1 MEVQRKSFLAHN
13 SQSFQLHL
21 TRNLDDSEL
30 IHIQKKKKSK
40 RDEKKKHNTGTTGL
54 DILRGKI

>member
-21 TRNLDDSEL
+21 THNLDDSEL
-30 IHIQKKKKSK
+30 IHIQKKKNPKEM
-40 RDEKKKHNTGTTGL
+40 RKKHNTGTTGL